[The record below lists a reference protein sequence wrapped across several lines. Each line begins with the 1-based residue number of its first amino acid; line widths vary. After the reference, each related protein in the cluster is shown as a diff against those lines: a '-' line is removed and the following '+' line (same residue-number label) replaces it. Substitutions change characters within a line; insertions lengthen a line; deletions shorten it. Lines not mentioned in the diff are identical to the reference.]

1 MSSTPSRSVVISFI
15 RDIKDHR
22 KDDSLTI
29 NPTTSQSVF
38 SISYRDYLN
47 GVRNQSIA
55 SEREV
60 YDFIDNVFNLLPL
73 DRDPFTHF
81 QVIAPSFPT
90 VLLEIPTMYN
100 SAVRESVVSVVKN
113 TLRNWPDA
121 KNTQIR
127 RPVTRSQ
134 TATA

>member
-1 MSSTPSRSVVISFI
+1 MNSTASRSVVISFI
-15 RDIKDHR
+15 RNIKDNT

-38 SISYRDYLN
+38 DISYRDYLN
-47 GVRNQSIA
+47 GVRNHSIA
-55 SEREV
+55 SEHEV

-81 QVIAPSFPT
+81 QIIAPTFPT

-100 SAVRESVVSVVKN
+100 PVVRESIMSVVKN
-113 TLRNWPDA
+113 TLRNWPDVT
-121 KNTQIR
+121 NTQVR

-134 TATA
+134 TTTA